1 MPHSA
6 AVASSSDSAAPPFVG
21 RDGYGTLALSCA
33 VIIASLGVSLAAVFW
48 HVARV
53 AATASDAPPL
63 RPRILVLGMQLKGGA
78 IAPAYRRRLER
89 GLALWRAEPAAEIVV
104 LGGRRAGGPRSEAE
118 AGRDWLLGAGVP
130 PRRIA
135 LEEGSRH
142 TLENLR
148 AYREAFPPAPALLV
162 TNRFHLARSALMAR
176 GLGITHLPCA
186 AEAEFRASPLE
197 VLRLAKEA
205 FLVHWYLAGRSYA
218 RWTGNRRM
226 TARIS

>member
-6 AVASSSDSAAPPFVG
+6 AMSSTLESAAPPFVG
-21 RDGYGTLALSCA
+21 RDGYGTLVLSCA
-33 VIIASLGVSLAAVFW
+33 VIIASLGASLAAVFW

-53 AATASDAPPL
+53 AADASDEPPV
-63 RPRILVLGMQLKGGA
+63 RPRILVLGMQLRRGE

-89 GLALWRAEPAAEIVV
+89 ALALWRKEPSAEIVI

-118 AGRDWLLGAGVP
+118 AGRDFLRAAAVP
-130 PRRIA
+130 AERLA

-148 AYREAFPPAPALLV
+148 AYRAAFPPAPALLV

-176 GLGITHLPCA
+176 GLGIAHIPCA
-186 AEAEFRASPLE
+186 AETHFSAAPLE

-218 RWTGNRRM
+218 RWTGNERM